1 MPLLTFHFQIKT
13 ILFLLGLA
21 LFDNIQDFLYM
32 KLNGIE
38 NFQVIAFILIYLSSI
53 GINCFS
59 GIIIQ
64 SFNPI
69 YLTIG
74 DSLGVV
80 LVWIVSFILN
90 FFATRELIVLIYAIL
105 ELIPFFLILL
115 SSFIY
120 TELIILDCFGLKYY
134 TKDEI
139 MKRAEKEISNTNGL
153 LCLPDIEQNNESV
166 EEDNYE

>member
-90 FFATRELIVLIYAIL
+90 FFATRELIVSIYAIL
-105 ELIPFFLILL
+105 ELIPFFLIL
-115 SSFIY
+115 
-120 TELIILDCFGLKYY
+120 
-134 TKDEI
+134 
-139 MKRAEKEISNTNGL
+139 
-153 LCLPDIEQNNESV
+153 
-166 EEDNYE
+166 

>member
-59 GIIIQ
+59 GIK

-120 TELIILDCFGLKYY
+120 TKLIILDCFGLKYY

>member
-64 SFNPI
+64 SFNP
-69 YLTIG
+69 

-80 LVWIVSFILN
+80 LVWIVSLILN

>member
-80 LVWIVSFILN
+80 LVWIVSFI
-90 FFATRELIVLIYAIL
+90 
-105 ELIPFFLILL
+105 
-115 SSFIY
+115 
-120 TELIILDCFGLKYY
+120 
-134 TKDEI
+134 
-139 MKRAEKEISNTNGL
+139 
-153 LCLPDIEQNNESV
+153 
-166 EEDNYE
+166 

>member
-38 NFQVIAFILIYLSSI
+38 NFQVIAFI
-53 GINCFS
+53 
-59 GIIIQ
+59 Q

-90 FFATRELIVLIYAIL
+90 FFTTRELIVIYAIL